1 MDAANRLNN
10 SKIKNKTKVLFSANL
25 GFLYKEMSFLEGI
38 KAAKQDGFD
47 GIECHW
53 PYNTPSEKVH
63 NVLKETGL
71 PIIGINTNP
80 GNLKKGFFGFSAL
93 PQYTKKAK
101 YEINMSIKYGIN
113 IGIKNLH
120 VMAGNIPK
128 TKYAQK
134 TFCDNLRYACNLAN
148 KHKINILI
156 EPLNS
161 KDHPN
166 YYLSSLEQAIEV
178 LLEVDLPNLKIM
190 FDFYHIHHMK
200 SEVLVLFK
208 KVKKYIGHIQIASVP
223 NRNEPSNYE
232 FEFLRNILEDK
243 TIESPLW
250 VGAEYKPK
258 TGFVRDGISWINSFK
273 ELS

>member
-1 MDAANRLNN
+1 
-10 SKIKNKTKVLFSANL
+10 
-25 GFLYKEMSFLEGI
+25 
-38 KAAKQDGFD
+38 
-47 GIECHW
+47 
-53 PYNTPSEKVH
+53 
-63 NVLKETGL
+63 
-71 PIIGINTNP
+71 
-80 GNLKKGFFGFSAL
+80 
-93 PQYTKKAK
+93 
-101 YEINMSIKYGIN
+101 MSIKYGIN

-128 TKYAQK
+128 TKYTQK

-148 KHKINILI
+148 DYKINILI

-178 LLEVDLPNLKIM
+178 LLKVDLPNLKIM

-208 KVKKYIGHIQIASVP
+208 QVKKYIGHIQIASVP

-232 FEFLRNILEDK
+232 FDF
-243 TIESPLW
+243 
-250 VGAEYKPK
+250 
-258 TGFVRDGISWINSFK
+258 
-273 ELS
+273 